1 VTGYFFY
8 GWLYIITHSWLG
20 VMVALV
26 ILIVMLI
33 DLPAV
38 LSRDRS

>member
-1 VTGYFFY
+1 MGYFFY

-26 ILIVMLI
+26 ILIVVLI
-33 DLPAV
+33 YLPAV
-38 LSRDRS
+38 LFRDRS